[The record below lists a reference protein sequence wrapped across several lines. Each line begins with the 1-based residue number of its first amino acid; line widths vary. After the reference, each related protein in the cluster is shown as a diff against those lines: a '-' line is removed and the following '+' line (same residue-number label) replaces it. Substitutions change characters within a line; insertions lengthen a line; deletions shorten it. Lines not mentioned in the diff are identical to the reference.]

1 MQINAIYCHYLLAQI
16 MSYSLSERILA
27 MAQHNEGLRRR
38 CNFPLLLAQREQ
50 ILLSLR
56 DGWSLIQIWEMLR
69 REGKVTSGYA
79 TFTRQV
85 RRMLPKHDETPQP
98 LPAPLIPWPK
108 PGKPTEGFSFNS
120 TPSKEDLL

>member
-1 MQINAIYCHYLLAQI
+1 MTHN
-16 MSYSLSERILA
+16 LSKRILA
-27 MAQHNEGLRRR
+27 MAQHNEGVRRR
-38 CNFPLLLAQREQ
+38 CNFPLLLAQRDQ

-56 DGWSLIQIWEMLR
+56 DGWSLIQIWELLR

-85 RRMLPKHDETPQP
+85 RRMLPKHDELPQA
-98 LPAPLIPWPK
+98 LPAPLIPRLK
-108 PGKPTEGFSFNS
+108 PVKSAEGFSFNS